1 MFSRKV
7 TFTLILS
14 YFFLVS
20 CSSIDIQRHESDL
33 FKEKHEADGR
43 KDMSTT
49 SIQDLIP
56 DIFGDSIATTIDSIT
71 FEVALNKFSTMPII
85 TASKQD
91 GIITTD
97 WYSTSSNTSE
107 RFKFNIIIHDDNMKD
122 NSIQVNMFKEILD
135 GGVWKTQ
142 NVNLNTAKKIK
153 SSILTTAQKVRAAVE
168 LS

>member
-14 YFFLVS
+14 YFFLIS

-43 KDMSTT
+43 KDMSATP
-49 SIQDLIP
+49 IQDFLP
-56 DIFGDSIATTIDSIT
+56 DIFGDSFATTIDSIT

-91 GIITTD
+91 GVITTD

-107 RFKFNIIIHDDNMKD
+107 RFKFNIIIHDDNMND
-122 NSIQVNMFKEILD
+122 NSIQINMFKEILD

-142 NVNLNTAKKIK
+142 NVNLNTAEKIK

>member
-1 MFSRKV
+1 
-7 TFTLILS
+7 
-14 YFFLVS
+14 
-20 CSSIDIQRHESDL
+20 
-33 FKEKHEADGR
+33 
-43 KDMSTT
+43 
-49 SIQDLIP
+49 
-56 DIFGDSIATTIDSIT
+56 
-71 FEVALNKFSTMPII
+71 MPII

-91 GIITTD
+91 GVITTD
-97 WYSTSSNTSE
+97 WHSTSSNSLE

>member
-1 MFSRKV
+1 MFSKKV

-14 YFFLVS
+14 YFFLIS

-33 FKEKHEADGR
+33 IKEKHEADGR
-43 KDMSTT
+43 KGISATP
-49 SIQDLIP
+49 IQDFFP
-56 DIFGDSIATTIDSIT
+56 DIFGDSLATTIDSIT
-71 FEVALNKFSTMPII
+71 FEVALNKFSIMPII

-91 GIITTD
+91 GVITTD
-97 WYSTSSNTSE
+97 WHSTSSNSLE

-142 NVNLNTAKKIK
+142 NVNLNTAEKIK